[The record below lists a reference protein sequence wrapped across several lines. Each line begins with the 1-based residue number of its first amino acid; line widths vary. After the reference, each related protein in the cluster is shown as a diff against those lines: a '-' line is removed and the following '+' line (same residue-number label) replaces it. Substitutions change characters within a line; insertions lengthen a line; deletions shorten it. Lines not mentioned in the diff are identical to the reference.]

1 MSYRDSRAVRGGIVA
16 CIVTL
21 ALLLTGIDHSS
32 AAAGMVAGAPPVSP
46 GIPSEATLST
56 TANPNLTPLLFSQDP
71 TESAQIYAKSQA
83 YAAQNVTTCGG
94 ATAAAA
100 GGCCPASPSDGA
112 CDDHDP
118 SVTGCADANS
128 ITVTQSDIVD
138 NSGTV
143 IGLIETR
150 YSPTCGTNWGRI
162 TGFGAYAGA
171 VKQVTICRGTQGQ
184 YSDSGCSDTD
194 TGTESTRFSDQL
206 YAPAECAAAVG
217 TLILAGTS
225 GTPGDF
231 SATTPVA
238 C

>member
-1 MSYRDSRAVRGGIVA
+1 MAITKAKGMVRVLTAVVSLLAALGMTQPAHAAGGTAAQAAPVPKGIV
-16 CIVTL
+16 
-21 ALLLTGIDHSS
+21 SE
-32 AAAGMVAGAPPVSP
+32 GAT
-46 GIPSEATLST
+46 AT
-56 TANPNLTPLLFSQDP
+56 TANPNLTPLLFAQDP
-71 TESAQIYAKSQA
+71 TESAAVYAKSQA
-83 YAAQNVTTCGG
+83 YATQNVTTCGG
-94 ATAAAA
+94 ASGATA
-100 GGCCPASPSDGA
+100 GGCCPTSPSDGA

-118 SVTGCADANS
+118 SVTGCADASS
-128 ITVTQSDIVD
+128 ITVTQSNIVD

-150 YSPTCGTNWGRI
+150 YSPTCNTNWGRI

-184 YSDSGCSDTD
+184 YADSGCSDTD

-206 YAPAECAAAVG
+206 YAPTECASATG
-217 TLILAGTS
+217 TLILAETS

-231 SATTPVA
+231 SATTPAA